1 MNKKNPIV
9 DRVLQQET
17 RWQDEFQMLRTIVLG
32 FPLAEELKWGQACY
46 TLDGKNV
53 VLIHGFKE
61 YCALMF
67 FKGALLKDP
76 HRNLATS
83 GQNQATRQIRFTSVK
98 EITRLKPVVKA
109 CIQEAMEVERAG
121 LKVKMKKTED
131 FAIPDELQKKLD
143 AMPALKKAF
152 YALTPG
158 RQRGYI
164 FHFSQ
169 PKLAKT
175 REARVEKSIALILA
189 GKGLND

>member
-1 MNKKNPIV
+1 MNKKNPVV
-9 DRVLQQET
+9 DRVLEQET

-76 HRNLATS
+76 NRILATP

-98 EITRLKPVVKA
+98 DITRLKSVVKA
-109 CIQEAMEVERAG
+109 TIQEAMEVERSG
-121 LKVKMKKTED
+121 LKVKMKKTEE
-131 FAIPDELQKKLD
+131 FTIPEEFQKKLE

-152 YALTPG
+152 FALTPG

-164 FHFSQ
+164 IHFSQ
-169 PKLAKT
+169 PKLSST
-175 REARVEKSIALILA
+175 REARVEKSLSLILA

>member
-1 MNKKNPIV
+1 MNKKDPIV
-9 DRVLQQET
+9 DQVLQQET
-17 RWQDEFQMLRTIVLG
+17 RWQDEFQLLRMIVLG

-76 HRNLATS
+76 NGILATP
-83 GQNQATRQIRFTSVK
+83 GQHQATRQIRFTSVK
-98 EITRLKPVVKA
+98 DITRLKPIVKA
-109 CIQEAMEVERAG
+109 YIQEAMGVERSG
-121 LKVKMKKTED
+121 LKVKMKKTEE
-131 FAIPDELQKKLD
+131 FTIPDEFQKKLD
-143 AMPALKKAF
+143 AMPALKTAF

-158 RQRGYI
+158 RQRRYI

-169 PKLAKT
+169 PKLSNT
-175 REARVEKSIALILA
+175 RAARVKKSISLILA

>member
-1 MNKKNPIV
+1 MNKKNPVV
-9 DRVLQQET
+9 DRDLQQET
-17 RWQDEFQMLRTIVLG
+17 RWQDEFQLLRTIVLG

-61 YCALMF
+61 YFALLF

-76 HRNLATS
+76 NGILATP
-83 GQNQATRQIRFTSVK
+83 GQHQASRQIRFTSVK
-98 EITRLKPVVKA
+98 DITRLKPVVKA
-109 CIQEAMEVERAG
+109 TIQEAMEVERAG
-121 LKVKMKKTED
+121 LKVKMKKTEELT
-131 FAIPDELQKKLD
+131 IPDEFQKKLD
-143 AMPALKKAF
+143 AMPALRKAF
-152 YALTPG
+152 SALTPG

-169 PKLAKT
+169 PKLSNT
-175 REARVEKSIALILA
+175 REARVEKSISLILA

>member
-1 MNKKNPIV
+1 MNKKNSIV
-9 DRVLQQET
+9 DQVLQQET
-17 RWQDEFQMLRTIVLG
+17 RWQDEFQLLRMIVLG

-76 HRNLATS
+76 NGILATP
-83 GQNQATRQIRFTSVK
+83 GQHQATRQIRFTSVK
-98 EITRLKPVVKA
+98 DITRLKPIVKA
-109 CIQEAMEVERAG
+109 YIQEAMGVERSG
-121 LKVKMKKTED
+121 LKVKMKETEE
-131 FAIPDELQKKLD
+131 FTIPDEFQKKLD
-143 AMPALKKAF
+143 AMPALKTAF

-169 PKLAKT
+169 PKLSNT
-175 REARVEKSIALILA
+175 REARVEKSISLILA

>member
-1 MNKKNPIV
+1 MNKKNPVV

-32 FPLAEELKWGQACY
+32 FPLTEELKWGQACY

-53 VLIHGFKE
+53 VLIHGFKD

-76 HRNLATS
+76 NRLLATP

-98 EITRLKPVVKA
+98 EITKLKPVVKA
-109 CIQEAMEVERAG
+109 TIQEAMEVERAG
-121 LKVKMKKTED
+121 LKVKMKKTEELM
-131 FAIPDELQKKLD
+131 IPDEFQKKLD

-152 YALTPG
+152 SALTPG

-164 FHFSQ
+164 YHFSQ
-169 PKLAKT
+169 PKLSST
-175 REARVEKSIALILA
+175 REARVEKSISLILA

>member
-1 MNKKNPIV
+1 MNKKNPVV

-61 YCALMF
+61 YFALLF

-76 HRNLATS
+76 NGILATP
-83 GQNQATRQIRFTSVK
+83 GQHQASRQIRFTSVK
-98 EITRLKPVVKA
+98 DITRLKPVVKA
-109 CIQEAMEVERAG
+109 YIQEAMEVEQSG
-121 LKVKMKKTED
+121 LKVKMKKTEELT
-131 FAIPDELQKKLD
+131 IPDEFQKRLD

-152 YALTPG
+152 SALTPG

-169 PKLAKT
+169 PKLSNT
-175 REARVEKSIALILA
+175 REARVKKSISLILA

>member
-1 MNKKNPIV
+1 MNKKNPVV

-32 FPLAEELKWGQACY
+32 FPLTEELKWGQACY

-53 VLIHGFKE
+53 VLIHGFKD

-76 HRNLATS
+76 DRLLATP

-98 EITRLKPVVKA
+98 EITKLKPVVKA
-109 CIQEAMEVERAG
+109 TIQEAMEVERAG
-121 LKVKMKKTED
+121 LKVKMKKTEELM
-131 FAIPDELQKKLD
+131 IPDEFQKKLD

-152 YALTPG
+152 SALTPG

-164 FHFSQ
+164 YHFSQ
-169 PKLAKT
+169 PKLSST
-175 REARVEKSIALILA
+175 REARVEKSISLILA

>member
-1 MNKKNPIV
+1 MNKKNPVV

-17 RWQDEFQMLRTIVLG
+17 RWQEEFQMLRTIVLG

-46 TLDGKNV
+46 TLGGKNV

-61 YCALMF
+61 YFALLF

-76 HRNLATS
+76 NGILATP
-83 GQNQATRQIRFTSVK
+83 GQHQASRQIRFTSVK
-98 EITRLKPVVKA
+98 DITRLKPVVKA
-109 CIQEAMEVERAG
+109 YIQEAMEVEQAG
-121 LKVKMKKTED
+121 LKVKMKKTEELT
-131 FAIPDELQKKLD
+131 IPDEFQKKLD

-152 YALTPG
+152 SALTPG

-169 PKLAKT
+169 PKLSNT
-175 REARVEKSIALILA
+175 REARVEKSISLILA

>member
-1 MNKKNPIV
+1 MNKKNPVV

-61 YCALMF
+61 YFALLF

-76 HRNLATS
+76 NGILATP
-83 GQNQATRQIRFTSVK
+83 GQHQASRQIRFTSVK
-98 EITRLKPVVKA
+98 EITKLKPVVKA
-109 CIQEAMEVERAG
+109 YIQEAMEVEQSG
-121 LKVKMKKTED
+121 LKVKMKKTEELT
-131 FAIPDELQKKLD
+131 IPDEFQKRLD

-152 YALTPG
+152 SALTPG

-169 PKLAKT
+169 PKLSNT
-175 REARVEKSIALILA
+175 REARVKKSISLILA

>member
-1 MNKKNPIV
+1 MNKKNPVV
-9 DRVLQQET
+9 DRVLQQEP

-53 VLIHGFKE
+53 VLIHGFRE

-76 HRNLATS
+76 NRLLATP
-83 GQNQATRQIRFTSVK
+83 GQHQATRQIRFTSVK
-98 EITRLKPVVKA
+98 DITRLKPVVKA
-109 CIQEAMEVERAG
+109 TIQEAMEVERSG
-121 LKVKMKKTED
+121 LKVKMKKTEE
-131 FAIPDELQKKLD
+131 FTIPEEFQKKLD

-152 YALTPG
+152 TALTPG

-164 FHFSQ
+164 IHFSQ
-169 PKLAKT
+169 PKLSNT
-175 REARVEKSIALILA
+175 REARVEKSLSLILA

>member
-1 MNKKNPIV
+1 MNKKNPVV

-61 YCALMF
+61 YFALLF

-76 HRNLATS
+76 NGILATP
-83 GQNQATRQIRFTSVK
+83 GQHQASRQIRFTSVK
-98 EITRLKPVVKA
+98 DITRLKPVVKA
-109 CIQEAMEVERAG
+109 TIQEAMEVERAG
-121 LKVKMKKTED
+121 LKVKMKKTEELT
-131 FAIPDELQKKLD
+131 IPDEFQKKLD
-143 AMPALKKAF
+143 AMPALRKAF
-152 YALTPG
+152 SALTPG

-169 PKLAKT
+169 PKLSNT
-175 REARVEKSIALILA
+175 REARVEKSISLILA

>member
-1 MNKKNPIV
+1 MNKKNPVV

-17 RWQDEFQMLRTIVLG
+17 HWQDEFQMLRTIVLG

-76 HRNLATS
+76 NRILATP

-98 EITRLKPVVKA
+98 DITRLKPVVKA
-109 CIQEAMEVERAG
+109 TIQEAMEVERSG
-121 LKVKMKKTED
+121 LKVKMKKTEE
-131 FAIPDELQKKLD
+131 FTIPEEFQKKLD

-152 YALTPG
+152 TALTPG

-164 FHFSQ
+164 IHFSQ
-169 PKLAKT
+169 PKLSNT
-175 REARVEKSIALILA
+175 REARVEKSLSLILA